1 MIIFKSIFIL
11 LRIRG
16 NTPFILL
23 GETGYG
29 KTILIKIL
37 ALLKNVN
44 LKILNIHS
52 GITENDIIKFIND
65 VFDEINKQ
73 KIKVNIW
80 IFFDGINIYNSMG
93 LIMEIMINYS
103 IKGNF

>member
-1 MIIFKSIFIL
+1 M
-11 LRIRG
+11 
-16 NTPFILL
+16 
-23 GETGYG
+23 
-29 KTILIKIL
+29 

-73 KIKVNIW
+73 KIKVSVW
-80 IFFDGINIYNSMG
+80 LFFDEINICNSME
-93 LIMEIMINYS
+93 LIMEIMINHS
-103 IKGNF
+103 IKGNFWL

>member
-1 MIIFKSIFIL
+1 M
-11 LRIRG
+11 
-16 NTPFILL
+16 
-23 GETGYG
+23 
-29 KTILIKIL
+29 

-52 GITENDIIKFIND
+52 GITENDIIKF
-65 VFDEINKQ
+65 KQ

-103 IKGNF
+103 IKGNFWL

>member
-1 MIIFKSIFIL
+1 M
-11 LRIRG
+11 
-16 NTPFILL
+16 
-23 GETGYG
+23 
-29 KTILIKIL
+29 

-52 GITENDIIKFIND
+52 GIRENDIIKF
-65 VFDEINKQ
+65 KQ

>member
-1 MIIFKSIFIL
+1 M
-11 LRIRG
+11 
-16 NTPFILL
+16 
-23 GETGYG
+23 
-29 KTILIKIL
+29 

-52 GITENDIIKFIND
+52 GIIENDIIKF
-65 VFDEINKQ
+65 KQ

-103 IKGNF
+103 IKGNFWL

>member
-1 MIIFKSIFIL
+1 M
-11 LRIRG
+11 
-16 NTPFILL
+16 
-23 GETGYG
+23 
-29 KTILIKIL
+29 
-37 ALLKNVN
+37 
-44 LKILNIHS
+44 
-52 GITENDIIKFIND
+52 ND

>member
-1 MIIFKSIFIL
+1 M
-11 LRIRG
+11 
-16 NTPFILL
+16 
-23 GETGYG
+23 
-29 KTILIKIL
+29 

-52 GITENDIIKFIND
+52 GITENDIIKF
-65 VFDEINKQ
+65 KQ

>member
-1 MIIFKSIFIL
+1 M
-11 LRIRG
+11 
-16 NTPFILL
+16 
-23 GETGYG
+23 
-29 KTILIKIL
+29 

-52 GITENDIIKFIND
+52 GIIENDIIKF
-65 VFDEINKQ
+65 KQ

-80 IFFDGINIYNSMG
+80 IFFDEINICNSMG

-103 IKGNF
+103 IKGNFWL

>member
-1 MIIFKSIFIL
+1 M
-11 LRIRG
+11 
-16 NTPFILL
+16 
-23 GETGYG
+23 
-29 KTILIKIL
+29 

-52 GITENDIIKFIND
+52 GIIENDIIKF
-65 VFDEINKQ
+65 KQ

-80 IFFDGINIYNSMG
+80 IFFDGINICNSMG

-103 IKGNF
+103 IKGNFWL

>member
-1 MIIFKSIFIL
+1 M
-11 LRIRG
+11 
-16 NTPFILL
+16 
-23 GETGYG
+23 
-29 KTILIKIL
+29 

-73 KIKVNIW
+73 KIKVSVW
-80 IFFDGINIYNSMG
+80 LFFDEINICNSME
-93 LIMEIMINYS
+93 LIMEIMINHS